1 MPSYILTGRG
11 GAGNARTSQTT
22 AAPAKQP
29 SATSYST
36 TPRYMSSGIGGAGN
50 IHVSSS
56 AAAHAAA
63 QNDMRTAAE
72 AASRPAPAAYTGR
85 GGAGNVYRS
94 RQSST
99 SSAGSS
105 VYSAASSSS
114 SMSSKAKAWASSAFG
129 RS

>member
-22 AAPAKQP
+22 TATKQP

-72 AASRPAPAAYTGR
+72 AAARPAPVAYAGR
-85 GGAGNVYRS
+85 GGAGNVYRA

-105 VYSAASSSS
+105 VYSAASDSS
-114 SMSSKAKAWASSAFG
+114 SMSAKAKAWASSAFG